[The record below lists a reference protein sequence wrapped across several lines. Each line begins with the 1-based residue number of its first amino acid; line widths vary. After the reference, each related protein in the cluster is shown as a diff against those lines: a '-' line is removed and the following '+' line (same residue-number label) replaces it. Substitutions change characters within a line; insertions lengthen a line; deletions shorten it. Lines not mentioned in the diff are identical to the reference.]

1 LRAAAESLLALR
13 EDLSQDLAL
22 ILAIG
27 LVLGTFPVYGV
38 PTLLCVLAAR
48 ALRVNPV
55 ALLAVNQLATPL
67 QLALLVPFA
76 HVGWHVSISPEAPI
90 LWRVA
95 AAGLQAVTGWCLV
108 AVPAG
113 VVLHFAL
120 LYVVRRAKRAQL
132 LAAVS
137 CA

>member
-1 LRAAAESLLALR
+1 VRAAAERLLALW
-13 EDLSQDLAL
+13 EDPQDLAL
-22 ILAIG
+22 VVAIG
-27 LVLGTFPVYGV
+27 CVLGTFPVYGV
-38 PTLLCVLAAR
+38 PTLLCVIAAR

-76 HVGWHVSISPEAPI
+76 RVGWHVSVFRSSPV
-90 LWRVA
+90 LWKLA

-113 VVLHFAL
+113 IALHFAL